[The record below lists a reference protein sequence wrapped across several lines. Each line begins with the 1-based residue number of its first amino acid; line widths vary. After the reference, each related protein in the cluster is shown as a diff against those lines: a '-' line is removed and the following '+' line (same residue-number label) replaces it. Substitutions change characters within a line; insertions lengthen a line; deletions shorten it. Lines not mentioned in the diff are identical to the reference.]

1 MNMHTSFND
10 AQQAQFGFVVN
21 QAFTINAQVY
31 ATKFPDLDFGR
42 LVYVDTSAP
51 EWTPGIISFMSSTVG
66 AADWY
71 SGAAKDV
78 PKADVTVDKSQVGVH
93 MAAIGYGYNSEEV
106 GQSQLLGINLGAGKA
121 EAARRAYAEFMWNLT
136 LTGNATKNLLGLGNQ
151 TSVTTGTAPA
161 DGTGSVTTWFDGSGN
176 STKTPAQIIRDIN
189 NVLTGVFTG
198 SLTVEMADTLLLPY
212 STISYLSAT
221 MMSATNSETVMSYIL
236 RNNIYTQMT
245 GQQLTIRGVLGLD
258 TAGAGSTK
266 RMVAY
271 ANRQDVV
278 KLHLPMP
285 HRFLPVYQDG
295 PMNFQVPGVF
305 RTGGVEVLRPGAFR
319 YLDGI

>member
-1 MNMHTSFND
+1 MYQQFTSD
-10 AQQAQFGFVVN
+10 AQQAAFGFVYN
-21 QAFTINAQVY
+21 QALIVNTQAY

-42 LVYVDTSAP
+42 LVYVDSSAP
-51 EWTPGIISFMSSTVG
+51 EFAPGIVTFMSSTVG
-66 AADWY
+66 RADWY

-78 PKADVTVDKSQVGVH
+78 PKADVTRDRVETRFQ
-93 MAAIGYGYNSEEV
+93 MAAVGYGWNIEEV
-106 GQSQLLGINLGAGKA
+106 GQAQLMGMNLSAMKA
-121 EAARRAYAEFMWNLT
+121 EAARRAYMEFMWNVT
-136 LTGNATKNLLGLGNQ
+136 LTGATDKGLQGLSNQ
-151 TSVTTGTAPA
+151 SAVTTGTAPA
-161 DGTGSVTTWFDGSGN
+161 DGTGSVATWFDANGN
-176 STKTPAQIIRDIN
+176 ATDTPAQTVRDSTA
-189 NVLTGVFTG
+189 LPPGVYTG

-212 STISYLSAT
+212 STISYLGAT
-221 MMSATNSETVMSYIL
+221 PMSSTNSETVLAFIL

-285 HRFLPVYQDG
+285 HRFLAAATAD
-295 PMNFQVPGVF
+295 NIHFDVPGIF